1 MGTQST
7 WGKRRVPNLKV
18 STMATSKFSFFSL
31 ILGVLGLLAAGEKDD
46 AQVGAASMD
55 AGVQESF
62 PHQSKRLL
70 FGSMPGKIQ
79 GAPVLSGS
87 LTPRSGSFESS
98 SGDEAG
104 TDACSN
110 PCGNLGQN
118 CGALHGILTC
128 ELIGFLQCDC
138 TGCCSEAVS
147 AAMVQAGLARRLM
160 EGGQVEA

>member
-1 MGTQST
+1 MTAC
-7 WGKRRVPNLKV
+7 L
-18 STMATSKFSFFSL
+18 L
-31 ILGVLGLLAAGEKDD
+31 LGRAAS

-98 SGDEAG
+98 SGDEGRSPADSHLIRFG
-104 TDACSN
+104 KIPFIFTVI
-110 PCGNLGQN
+110 
-118 CGALHGILTC
+118 ALAPAPTPYIDVYT
-128 ELIGFLQCDC
+128 
-138 TGCCSEAVS
+138 
-147 AAMVQAGLARRLM
+147 
-160 EGGQVEA
+160 